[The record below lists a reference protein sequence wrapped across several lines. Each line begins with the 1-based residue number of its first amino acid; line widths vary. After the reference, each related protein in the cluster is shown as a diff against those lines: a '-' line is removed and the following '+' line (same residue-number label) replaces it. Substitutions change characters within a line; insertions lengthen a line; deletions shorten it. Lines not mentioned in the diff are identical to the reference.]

1 MFNKRIYLYQFK
13 NQVLLSRLVI
23 LWIFQYTIAL
33 NKVNLQDCKEI
44 IHLLKNPKGDIG
56 TTTFLKVLMWYF
68 KVDLKN
74 RYKILDESL
83 IEDTKTSRHTFKIS
97 YCLRSLINQGQR
109 IVIAIFKDDKGK
121 VSTLTKEAIPS
132 LTEIYQSTNWLER
145 ENFDLFGVIYKHH
158 PDLRRILT
166 DYGFVGAPFRK
177 DFPLIGYK
185 ELSYNSENGSV
196 TYKKISLLQEYR
208 NFDVLNPWIK
218 NSNI

>member
-1 MFNKRIYLYQFK
+1 MFNKRIYLYQLK
-13 NQVLLSRLVI
+13 NQMLISRLSL
-23 LWIFQYTIAL
+23 LWIFKYTMAL
-33 NKVNLQDCKEI
+33 NTHKISNHQEI

-56 TTTFLKVLMWYF
+56 TTTFLKMLMWYI
-68 KVDLKN
+68 KVDLIN

-83 IEDTKTSRHTFKIS
+83 VEDTKTSRHTFRIS

-109 IVIAIFKDDKGK
+109 IVIGIYKDDKGK
-121 VSTLTKEAIPS
+121 VSTLTKEAVPS
-132 LTEIYQSTNWLER
+132 LTDIYNSTNWLER

-208 NFDVLNPWIK
+208 NFDMINPWIK
-218 NSNI
+218 S

>member
-1 MFNKRIYLYQFK
+1 MFNKRIYLYKLKNHRLLARLTFFSIFK
-13 NQVLLSRLVI
+13 
-23 LWIFQYTIAL
+23 YTIGL
-33 NKVNLQDCKEI
+33 NTITEGKIKDI
-44 IHLLKNPKGDIG
+44 IHLLKAQKGDIG
-56 TTTFLKVLMWYF
+56 IINYWSIFMLYM
-68 KVDLKN
+68 KVDLIN

-83 IEDTKTSRHTFKIS
+83 VEDTKTSRNTFKIS

-109 IVIAIFKDDKGK
+109 IVIAIFKDEKGK
-121 VSTLTKEAIPS
+121 VSTLNTVPS
-132 LTEIYQSTNWLER
+132 LTEIYNSANWLER
-145 ENFDLFGVIYKHH
+145 ENFDLFGVIYKNH

-208 NFDVLNPWIK
+208 NFEMINPWIK
-218 NSNI
+218 